1 MKVIIVMFMVLFAFT
16 LFAEDSLRVQTKEQ
30 LKLLERERIRTRE
43 RIHQDDT
50 VDTEEDVFIDKD
62 GDGIA
67 DNRNFQERHRYWH
80 RNRQL
85 SGKVF
90 RSGSSHEWNKG
101 QGGQSTPGHGNS
113 TGSGSGGGGEG

>member
-1 MKVIIVMFMVLFAFT
+1 MKAIIMVIIMLFALS
-16 LFAEDSLRVQTKEQ
+16 LFAEDSLRVKTQEQ
-30 LKLLERERIRTRE
+30 LKLQERDRIRTRE

-50 VDTEEDVFIDKD
+50 EETEQDVFVDKN

-67 DNRNFQERHRYWH
+67 DDRNFQERHRNWR

-90 RSGSSHEWNKG
+90 RSGSCHEWQKG
-101 QGGQSTPGHGNS
+101 QSGQNNPGQGSGNS
-113 TGSGSGGGGEG
+113 SGSGGGNGG

>member
-1 MKVIIVMFMVLFAFT
+1 MKFIIVAIIVLFSFS

-30 LKLLERERIRTRE
+30 LKLLERERIRTQE

-50 VDTEEDVFIDKD
+50 VKSEEDVFIDAD

-67 DNRNFQERHRYWH
+67 DDRNFQERHRNWR

-85 SGKVF
+85 SGKIF
-90 RSGSSHEWNKG
+90 RQGSNHEWNKDQGNSGPSNG
-101 QGGQSTPGHGNS
+101 QGSGN
-113 TGSGSGGGGEG
+113 GGGNRG